1 MPSFKNYNTP
11 RISEIRVVPGFL
23 LFFFLNKTSLK
34 FAIYSS
40 EMLINKLNLETLVT
54 NSKSS
59 VIFYSSL
66 RNVCTIVSSRKCIE
80 GIWLTKF
87 AQSVFPKDAILRNSN
102 TWFRISD
109 EEFSRGNLI
118 STFQNFE
125 FSKNWL
131 TLLSHFPE

>member
-1 MPSFKNYNTP
+1 MPSFKNYNIL
-11 RISEIRVVPGFL
+11 RISGFRVVPG
-23 LFFFLNKTSLK
+23 FFFLNKTSLK

-59 VIFYSSL
+59 VIFHSSL

-80 GIWLTKF
+80 GIGLTKF
-87 AQSVFPKDAILRNSN
+87 AQSVFQKDAILRDSN

-109 EEFSRGNLI
+109 EEFSRESFI
-118 STFQNFE
+118 SLGEFNFYLSE
-125 FSKNWL
+125 FWIL
-131 TLLSHFPE
+131 